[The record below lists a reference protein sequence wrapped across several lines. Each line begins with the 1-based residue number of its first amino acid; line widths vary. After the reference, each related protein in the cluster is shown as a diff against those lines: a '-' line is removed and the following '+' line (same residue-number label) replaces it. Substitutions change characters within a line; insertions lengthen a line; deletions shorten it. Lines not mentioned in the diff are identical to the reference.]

1 MKRKLKKYQG
11 KDSGSQVSKTP
22 SDTTRTSASDAAA
35 KAAAK
40 AMQDPKVQAAMKKIR
55 EEQLK
60 YTPPEPKM
68 MDPDYKRLGFTKIK
82 KTGGTIKSKKK
93 K

>member
-22 SDTTRTSASDAAA
+22 SDTTRTSASD
-35 KAAAK
+35 AAAK

>member
-1 MKRKLKKYQG
+1 MKKKLKKYQG
-11 KDSGSQVSKTP
+11 DTSGSQVSKTP

-40 AMQDPKVQAAMKKIR
+40 AMQDPKVQAVMKKVK

-60 YTPPEPKM
+60 YTPPKPKM
-68 MDPDYKRLGFTKIK
+68 IDPDYGKLKIK
-82 KTGGTIKSKKK
+82 KTGGAIKSKKK